1 MCNEDV
7 YEIYKKPN
15 NLRLQERQFKK
26 LQNTAY

>member
-15 NLRLQERQFKK
+15 NLPLQERQFKK

>member
-15 NLRLQERQFKK
+15 NLPLQKRQSKK

>member
-15 NLRLQERQFKK
+15 NLPLQERQFKK
-26 LQNTAY
+26 LQNTV

>member
-7 YEIYKKPN
+7 YGIYKKPN
-15 NLRLQERQFKK
+15 NFPLQERQFKK

>member
-15 NLRLQERQFKK
+15 NLPLQERHFKK
-26 LQNTAY
+26 LQNTA

>member
-15 NLRLQERQFKK
+15 NLPLQEHQFKK